1 MKMYK
6 RILFA
11 VCSTF
16 FIFISLYAADRNFG
30 NATVEKVIRVYD
42 GDTFFVNI
50 KGFHPI
56 IGDTI
61 GIRIAGVDTPER
73 RGGDDYTKKL
83 ARKARLYTEKRL
95 LKAKVIILK
104 NIRRGKYFRIV
115 ADVYVDGENLGK
127 ELVRVGLG
135 KKYHGGKKPTW

>member
-1 MKMYK
+1 MNK
-6 RILFA
+6 RIIHTLF
-11 VCSTF
+11 STF
-16 FIFISLYAADRNFG
+16 FILFALYAGERNFG

-42 GDTFFVNI
+42 GDTFYVNI

-73 RGGDDYTKKL
+73 RGGDAYTKDL

-95 LKAKVIILK
+95 LSAKKIILK
-104 NIRRGKYFRIV
+104 NIRRGKYFRLV
-115 ADVYVDGENLGK
+115 ADVYVDGENLAK
-127 ELVRVGLG
+127 ELIRVGLG
-135 KKYHGGKKPTW
+135 KEYHGGKRPAW